1 MRCHTG
7 QLDCKWDK
15 IMAKIEQY
23 HAVGRRK
30 AATARVFLRPGTG
43 KIVVNKE
50 NADDYFDRD
59 VLMMVLRQPLAL
71 TEMSDKVDIV
81 CNVNGGGKT
90 GQAGAV
96 LLGVARSLVLM
107 DPALRPVLKAG
118 GFLTRDA
125 RVKERKKYGQKGARA
140 RFQFSKR

>member
-1 MRCHTG
+1 
-7 QLDCKWDK
+7 
-15 IMAKIEQY
+15 MAQSTQF

-30 AATARVFLRPGTG
+30 SASARVFLRPGTG
-43 KIVVNKE
+43 KVVVNKQD
-50 NADDYFDRD
+50 ADAYFQRD
-59 VLMMVLRQPLAL
+59 SLMMIVRQPLLL
-71 TEMSDKVDIV
+71 TETNQRFDIH
-81 CNVNGGGKT
+81 CNVRGGGKT

-96 LLGVARSLVLM
+96 RLGISRALLLSNP
-107 DPALRPVLKAG
+107 DLRPTLKEN

>member
-1 MRCHTG
+1 
-7 QLDCKWDK
+7 
-15 IMAKIEQY
+15 MAKIEQY

-30 AATARVFLRPGTG
+30 AAVARVFMRPGTG

-50 NADDYFDRD
+50 NAADYFDRD
-59 VLMMVLRQPLAL
+59 VLMMMMRQPLQL
-71 TEMSDKVDIV
+71 TDTLDKFDIH
-81 CNVNGGGKT
+81 CNVDGGGKT

-96 LLGVARSLVLM
+96 LLGVARALVLF
-107 DPALRPVLKAG
+107 DPTLRPALKAG

-125 RVKERKKYGQKGARA
+125 RVKERKKYGQRGARA